1 MVDGE
6 NVTAETAPTTVDSN
20 AKKTGFSIKRLAPL
34 AIIAAGIASFFV
46 IGLDEYVT
54 FEALRQNREV
64 LTGFV
69 DQNLLAALLLF
80 IIIYAAATA
89 LSLPG
94 GLVLTITGGF
104 LFGEWLGTGAVVIAA
119 TIGATLIFLIAKTAL
134 GEPLRQKAGPW
145 LKKMEADFRQNAL
158 NYLLVL
164 RLVPLFP
171 FFVVNLVPAFLG
183 VKLSTFVIAT
193 FFGIIPGT
201 FVFALAGSGIGSV
214 FDSGEEFTAAGILT
228 PQVIAALVG
237 LAVLA
242 IIPVAY
248 KKWQARKTAT

>member
-1 MVDGE
+1 MANGN
-6 NVTAETAPTTVDSN
+6 NVATAETAQ
-20 AKKTGFSIKRLAPL
+20 AAEKRGFSVKRLAPL
-34 AIIAAGIASFFV
+34 GLIIGGIVAFFAL
-46 IGLDEYVT
+46 GLDQYVT
-54 FEALRQNREV
+54 FEALRENREA

-69 DQNLLAALLLF
+69 AQNLVIALGLF

-104 LFGEWLGTGAVVIAA
+104 LFGTWLGTAAVVVAA
-119 TIGATLIFLIAKTAL
+119 TIGATLIFLIAKSAL

-145 LKKMEADFRQNAL
+145 LKKMEEGFQQDAL

-183 VKLSTFVIAT
+183 VKLNTFVIAT

-214 FDSGEEFTAAGILT
+214 FDAGEEFTAAGILT
-228 PQVIAALVG
+228 PEIIAAFVG

-242 IIPVAY
+242 IIPVGY
-248 KKWQARKTAT
+248 KKWKVRKAAV

>member
-1 MVDGE
+1 MADG
-6 NVTAETAPTTVDSN
+6 TETTTTEHT
-20 AKKTGFSIKRLAPL
+20 AKKSFSVKRLAPL
-34 AIIAAGIASFFV
+34 GLIIAGIVAFFAL
-46 IGLDEYVT
+46 GLDRYVT
-54 FEALRQNREV
+54 FDALQENREAL
-64 LTGFV
+64 TSFV
-69 DQNLLAALLLF
+69 DNNLVVALGLF
-80 IIIYAAATA
+80 IILYATATA

-104 LFGEWLGTGAVVIAA
+104 LFGAWLGTGAVVVAA

-145 LKKMEADFRQNAL
+145 LKKMEDGFQEDAMS
-158 NYLLVL
+158 YLLVL

-183 VKLSTFVIAT
+183 VKLRTFVLAT

-214 FDSGEEFTAAGILT
+214 FDSGEEFTAGGILT
-228 PQVIAALVG
+228 PQVIAAFVG

-242 IIPVAY
+242 IIPVGY
-248 KKWQARKTAT
+248 KKWKARKSAV